1 MAVVFVWLKI
11 DGKVDLDL
19 RVHDLDPDRVV
30 ALNRGMYNYKFIFSL
45 RDAEFEIKNLWW
57 VRAYS

>member
-45 RDAEFEIKNLWW
+45 RDAEFEIKNL
-57 VRAYS
+57 